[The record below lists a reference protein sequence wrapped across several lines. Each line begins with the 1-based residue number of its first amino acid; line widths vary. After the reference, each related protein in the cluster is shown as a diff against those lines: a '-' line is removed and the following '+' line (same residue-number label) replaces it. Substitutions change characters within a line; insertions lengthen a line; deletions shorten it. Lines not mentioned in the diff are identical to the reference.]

1 MVAQPLNSLST
12 MDLRSVALFA
22 GMPDRDLD
30 RIAQQ
35 VREVRHAAGSEIT
48 VLGREGVGFMVI
60 LEGQAEV
67 RTLDGRS
74 RTLGPGDHFG
84 EMALLDQGGRS
95 ATVSATSDLVLAAIA
110 EWNFKPFLLDHP
122 EVAYRLLQVLSRRVR
137 EAEAN

>member
-1 MVAQPLNSLST
+1 
-12 MDLRSVALFA
+12 MDLRSVGLFA

-35 VREVRHAAGSEIT
+35 MREVRHPAGAEIT
-48 VLGREGVGFMVI
+48 VVGHEGVGFMVI
-60 LEGQAEV
+60 LDGQAEV
-67 RTLDGRS
+67 STQDGRT

-95 ATVSATSDLVLAAIA
+95 ATVTAATDLLMAAIA
-110 EWNFKPFLLDHP
+110 EWNFKPFLMEHP
-122 EVAYRLLQVLSRRVR
+122 EVAYRLLQQLSRRVR